1 MDAMMTAL
9 PRVWVLG
16 AGSMGAGI
24 AQLAAQV
31 GHAVCLYDTRQ
42 PALEHAL
49 SAIGADLDG
58 TVSRGKMP
66 LEQRHAV
73 FERIQV
79 STDIEFGRG
88 SGIVIEAIIEDLVAK
103 QELLGRVEALVAD
116 DALLLSNT
124 SSLSITAIAAALHR
138 PQRVAGWHFFNPAV
152 RMKLVEIIPGMQT
165 DPSLVQTLRALS
177 QAWGKTPVVAP
188 NGPGFIVN
196 RVARPYYAEAW
207 RLLAEGA
214 APAAAIDA
222 LLRQCG
228 SFALG
233 PFELMDLI
241 GHDVNLAVTDSVFRS
256 TGYDSRYAPALT
268 QQELVR
274 AGRLGRKSGN
284 GVYHHGDGATTM
296 PEVETVKP
304 ATAVPTV
311 RYAPVLKSLAPLVDR
326 LRQAGVALVSDPQLP
341 EDALAVGDAT
351 VMLTD
356 GRIAAQ
362 RAAKESRPALIL
374 LDLALDFARTPL
386 LGASAT
392 SAARP
397 DLAAL
402 AAALAQTGV
411 KLVELADVAGLVV
424 ARIVATLVN
433 EAADLASWNAVRAAD
448 IDLAMQLGT
457 AYPRGP
463 LAWGQVLGAAR
474 VHALLH
480 NLFDHYG
487 DFRYRAAPRLSAA
500 RWTGVALDA

>member
-1 MDAMMTAL
+1 MDAMMTARS
-9 PRVWVLG
+9 RVWVLG

-24 AQLAAQV
+24 AQLAAQA
-31 GHAVCLYDTRQ
+31 GHAVCLYDTRA
-42 PALEHAL
+42 PALERAL
-49 SAIGADLDG
+49 SAIAADLDG
-58 TVSRGKMP
+58 AVSRGKLSP
-66 LEQRHAV
+66 EQRQAI
-73 FERIQV
+73 FERIQP
-79 STDIEFGRG
+79 TNDIESGRG
-88 SGIVIEAIIEDLVAK
+88 SGIVIEAITEDLSAK
-103 QELLGRVEALVAD
+103 QELLGSVQAFVAD

-152 RMKLVEIIPGMQT
+152 RMKLVEIIPGLQT
-165 DPSLVQTLRALS
+165 DSSVVETLRTLS
-177 QAWGKTPVVAP
+177 QEWGKTPVVAP

-228 SFALG
+228 GFALG

-241 GHDVNLAVTDSVFRS
+241 GHDINLAVTESVFRS
-256 TGYDSRYAPALT
+256 TGYDSRYAPALM

-284 GVYHHGDGATTM
+284 GVYQYRDGATTV
-296 PEVETVKP
+296 PEVEATKP
-304 ATAVPTV
+304 ANVLPMV
-311 RYAPVLKSLAPLVDR
+311 RYAAVLKSLAPLVDR
-326 LRQAGVALVSDPQLP
+326 LRQAGVALVLDPLLP
-341 EDALAVGDAT
+341 EDALGVGAAT
-351 VMLTD
+351 VVLTD

-362 RAAKESRPALIL
+362 RAAEESCPSLIL
-374 LDLALDFARTPL
+374 LDLALDFASTPL
-386 LGASAT
+386 LGACAT
-392 SAARP
+392 DAARS
-397 DLAAL
+397 DLAVL
-402 AAALAQTGV
+402 AAALAMTGL
-411 KLVELADVAGLVV
+411 KLIELADVAGLVV
-424 ARIVATLVN
+424 ARIVAMLVN

-448 IDLAMQLGT
+448 IDLAMRLGT

-463 LAWGQVLGAAR
+463 LAWGRTLGPAR

-500 RWTGVALDA
+500 RWTGAALDA